1 MEAASDYNKLLGEYR
16 ELQLRTSKFANI
28 EQQLINTR
36 DRLDHELD
44 LYKRLHAFNS
54 EALKDLSNR
63 NFSSLIADAIVD
75 IFEIESAIVV
85 YESTGNEK
93 EKVISIEGPFLDDY
107 NNDQIVD
114 AMYVLSEV
122 VDKKQTIIVRND
134 LIKKISV
141 LNKFKEG
148 LFFSF
153 IDKELNYSV
162 CLGGFVSIENSPLYQ
177 KLAERHEAFFGVFS
191 QQIQSLYSNR
201 QKGEKIKSQIRRIS
215 ASELE
220 LRKLS
225 LIATKTK
232 NGVIITDDEG
242 RIEWVNESFEITTG
256 YSLSEI
262 SGKKPKDFLQRRGVD
277 EDSAKK
283 ISLALSKKENIELTI
298 VNFNKEGK
306 QFYNQLEITPVFDN
320 NGDLINFIALQKDIT
335 EETLIKQELVK
346 ANTRFELVTEKAN
359 IGIFDHNFITNEL
372 VWSDLLYSLYGIK
385 AEEFDGDLFE
395 FWKNAIYEGDREM
408 MLNDLGN
415 VISGEIEM
423 NNQEFRI
430 VRGSDKSIR
439 IVRGSIIAEKNE
451 NGEVI
456 RLLGSSQDITETRL
470 AENKLKASEEKYRNI
485 IDNMNLGLVEVSKDG
500 NVLFSNKKF
509 EELTFL
515 ENPETLGLHGDYEVV
530 LNEKVISKIIKS
542 YRKISDSVFEIEFLR
557 NDSKIIYLLVSAAPV
572 INQQGNIEAYISIYL
587 DITPMKILQKSLEE
601 AVKER
606 DAVLE
611 IVNSMKLFYEGILNH
626 SPAEIKV
633 LDPDLFLTYAN
644 KIMLENEPALQ
655 NKFGSNFKD
664 IEVPNAQERLRF
676 DRVIENVEQALKLKS
691 MVQME
696 ELRVDKNGEER
707 CVLKNI
713 LPHYNADGE
722 LDHIVISGVD
732 ITDLKRVQ
740 EDVLKKNE
748 ELKKINSELDNF
760 VYSVSH
766 DLRSPLLSIKGVLSL
781 VLNSEGQSEKNTQ
794 FLKLAESSV
803 MRLDGTIQE
812 ILEYSRNARL
822 DIVPEK
828 FYVSE
833 MVNHIFSD
841 LKFSSK
847 DHIDFVLDIKGS
859 DEVISD
865 KSRINTLLKNL
876 IGNSVK
882 YRRTDIPDPYVS
894 VEVAPLNNY
903 YVIIVSD
910 NGEGISSKNINKIFD
925 MYYRGSSSSVGT
937 GLGLYICKEI
947 LNKLNGA
954 ITVKSEVG
962 VGTIM
967 TITIP
972 KTKFNPEDQNET
984 ISVN

>member
-1 MEAASDYNKLLGEYR
+1 MKAASEYDKLLIEYR
-16 ELQLRTSKFANI
+16 ELQLRASKLANV

-36 DRLDHELD
+36 DRLDHELE
-44 LYKRLHAFNS
+44 LYKRLHSFNS
-54 EALKDLSNR
+54 KALKDLDDR
-63 NFSSLIADAIVD
+63 EFSSLIAEVIVD
-75 IFEIESAIVV
+75 IFEIESAIVFYQSEGV
-85 YESTGNEK
+85 EQERI
-93 EKVISIEGPFLDDY
+93 ISIEGPFLENFS
-107 NNDQIVD
+107 NNQIID
-114 AMYVLSEV
+114 AMTMLSAEF
-122 VDKKQTIIVRND
+122 DKKQAIIVKND
-134 LIKKISV
+134 LIKNVEV
-141 LNKFKEG
+141 LDKFNEG
-148 LFFSF
+148 LFFSY
-153 IDKELNYSV
+153 IDKELGYSI

-177 KLAERHEAFFGVFS
+177 KLEERHEAFFGVFV

-201 QKGEKIKSQIRRIS
+201 QKSEKIKAQIRRIS
-215 ASELE
+215 ISEIE

-232 NGVIITDDEG
+232 NGVIITDNEG
-242 RIEWVNESFEITTG
+242 KIEWVNESFESTTG
-256 YSLSEI
+256 FTLSEI
-262 SGKKPKDFLQRRGVD
+262 VGKKPKDFLQRRGVD

-298 VNFNKEGK
+298 VNFNKDGK
-306 QFYNQLEITPVFDN
+306 QFYNQLEITPVFDDR
-320 NGDLINFIALQKDIT
+320 GELINFIALQKDIT
-335 EETLIKQELVK
+335 EETLVKQELVK
-346 ANTRFELVTEKAN
+346 ANTRFKLVTEKAN
-359 IGIFDHNFITNEL
+359 IGIFDHNCITNQL
-372 VWSDLLYSLYGIK
+372 LWSELLYIIYGIK
-385 AEEFDGDLFE
+385 DNEFEGDLFE
-395 FWKNAIYEGDREM
+395 FWKNSIHESDREM
-408 MLNDLGN
+408 MMIDLEK
-415 VISGEIEM
+415 VISGEFQM
-423 NNQEFRI
+423 DNKEFKI
-430 VRGSDKSIR
+430 VRASDQAIR

-451 NGEVI
+451 NGELI

-470 AENKLKASEEKYRNI
+470 AEIKLKASEEKYRNI
-485 IDNMNLGLVEVSKDG
+485 IDNMNLGLVEVSKEG
-500 NVLFSNKKF
+500 EVLFSNKKF

-515 ENPETLGLHGDYEVV
+515 DSPEALSLYGDYEVALKERV
-530 LNEKVISKIIKS
+530 NSKNIKS
-542 YRKISDSVFEIEFLR
+542 YRKISDSVFEIDFLR
-557 NDSKIIYLLVSAAPV
+557 KDSKVVNLLVSAAPV
-572 INQQGNIEAYISIYL
+572 LNQQGVSEAYISIYL
-587 DITPMKILQKSLEE
+587 DITPLKALQKSLEE
-601 AVKER
+601 ALSER

-644 KIMLENEPALQ
+644 KIMLENEPALE
-655 NKFGSNFKD
+655 NNFGNNFKD
-664 IEVPNAQERLRF
+664 IGVANIQERVRF
-676 DRVIENVEQALKLKS
+676 DKVIENVEQALKLNS

-696 ELRVDKNGEER
+696 ELRVDKNGDER

-713 LPHYNADGE
+713 LPHYDTDGV

-822 DIVPEK
+822 EILPEN
-828 FYVSE
+828 FNVVE
-833 MVNHIFSD
+833 MVNNIFSD
-841 LKFSSK
+841 LKFTSMDK
-847 DHIDFVLDIKGS
+847 IDFFLDSKGS
-859 DEVISD
+859 SEFFLD

-882 YRRTDIPDPYVS
+882 YRRTDIPDPYVR
-894 VEVAPLNNY
+894 VELAPLNNY

-910 NGEGISSKNINKIFD
+910 NGEGISPKNINKIFD
-925 MYYRGSSSSVGT
+925 MYYRGSRSSVGT

-962 VGTIM
+962 IGTIM

-972 KTKFNPEDQNET
+972 KINLNPEDQNEK
-984 ISVN
+984 ISAN